1 MSNGPSSAGLSSAG
15 LSSTPATPATPAP
28 ERRPGWP
35 EIVAGLGAA
44 ALVTVALV
52 LVAPFLPTEPV
63 AYGLTLAAWSVAVAF
78 IGFGAAFAIRFRSL
92 AVFGVRRTTWRWL
105 LIGLGAGIV
114 AFLLKGV
121 VNAAIIALTGFD
133 EDAQVPFQDAG
144 NGGVLALIITFVCLS
159 FLVPFGEELLFRGVV
174 MRGLLRYGAVV
185 AVLGSS
191 VVFALFHGIN
201 LALPTALVVGIIAAE
216 VARRSGSIWPAVV
229 VHVVNN
235 LGLPLFVLFLGLGS
249 AA

>member
-1 MSNGPSSAGLSSAG
+1 MTNRPHRTPLAPSA
-15 LSSTPATPATPAP
+15 
-28 ERRPGWP
+28 ERTQTERLPGWP

-44 ALVTVALV
+44 AAVLGALV
-52 LVAPFLPTEPV
+52 LVAPILPTDPV
-63 AYGLTLAAWSVAVAF
+63 AYGLTLAVWSAAVGF
-78 IGFGAAFAIRFRSL
+78 VGFGVAFAIRIRSL

-121 VNAAIIALTGFD
+121 VNAALIALGFGA
-133 EDAQVPFQDAG
+133 DAQVPFQQAG
-144 NGGVLALIITFVCLS
+144 NGGVLALIVTFVCLS
-159 FLVPFGEELLFRGVV
+159 FLVPFGEELLFRGVL

-235 LGLPLFVLFLGLGS
+235 LALPLFVLFFGLGS
-249 AA
+249 GA

>member
-1 MSNGPSSAGLSSAG
+1 MTNRPHRTPTVLSATSSEA
-15 LSSTPATPATPAP
+15 
-28 ERRPGWP
+28 ERLPGWP
-35 EIVAGLGAA
+35 EILAGLGAA
-44 ALVTVALV
+44 AAAMAALV
-52 LVAPFLPTEPV
+52 LLAPFLPTEPV
-63 AYGLTLAAWSVAVAF
+63 AYGLTLAAWSAGVGFV
-78 IGFGAAFAIRFRSL
+78 GFGAAFAIRFRSL

-114 AFLLKGV
+114 AFLLKGAI
-121 VNAAIIALTGFD
+121 NAALIALGFG
-133 EDAQVPFQDAG
+133 EDAQVPFQQAG
-144 NGGVLALIITFVCLS
+144 NGGALALIVTFVCLA
-159 FLVPFGEELLFRGVV
+159 FLVPLGEELLFRGVL

-235 LGLPLFVLFLGLGS
+235 LALPLFVLFLGLGS
-249 AA
+249 AG